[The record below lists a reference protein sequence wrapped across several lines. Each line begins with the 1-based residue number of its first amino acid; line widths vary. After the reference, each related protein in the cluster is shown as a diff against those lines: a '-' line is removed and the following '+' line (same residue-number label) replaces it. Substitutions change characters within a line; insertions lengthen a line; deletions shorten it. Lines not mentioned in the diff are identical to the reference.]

1 MYLELKAISGCI
13 DRDSSLFQSLTVS
26 LASLFLPI
34 MYVHVHV
41 RALLSQM
48 SLPFSNSLFLPTVYI
63 YAIPSLP
70 FPSFPSPSVRLLPAL
85 KNQSLSSVDRSALLS
100 DTYAL
105 AKVRT
110 RCQNTNMI

>member
-13 DRDSSLFQSLTVS
+13 DRDSSIFQSLTVT
-26 LASLFLPI
+26 LT
-34 MYVHVHV
+34 
-41 RALLSQM
+41 
-48 SLPFSNSLFLPTVYI
+48 SLFLPTVYI

-105 AKVRT
+105 AKVRK
-110 RCQNTNMI
+110 R